1 MLVHPSETLK
11 LSASVVT
18 VGAFDGV
25 HRGHQALIRRVL
37 DRAES
42 LEVPSVVYTFDPPP
56 RAYFR
61 GVPVLTSLPEKLRR
75 LETLGLDHAVVAT
88 FDAAWVSRS
97 VEGFLEELSALNPE
111 EVWVGPDFRF
121 GRGRAGDVCTLKEL
135 FTTRVFE
142 PVKCREGEIIS
153 SSRVRALLSRG
164 AVVEARDLL
173 GWSVERRQCGTDGR
187 GSNRSPRVS

>member
-11 LSASVVT
+11 LPASVVA

-42 LEVPSVVYTFDPPP
+42 PDTPSVVYTFDPPP
-56 RAYFR
+56 RAYFH

-75 LETLGLDHAVVAT
+75 LEILGVDHVVVAS

-97 VEGFLEELSALNPE
+97 VEGFLEELSGLNPV

-121 GRGRAGDVCTLKEL
+121 GRDRAGDVCKLKEL
-135 FTTRVFE
+135 FTTRVLE
-142 PVKCREGEIIS
+142 SVKCREGKIIS
-153 SSRVRALLSRG
+153 SSRIRALMARG
-164 AVVEARDLL
+164 AAVEARDLL
-173 GWSVERRQCGTDGR
+173 GWSVSKEVMWNEQT
-187 GSNRSPRVS
+187 RSE

>member
-11 LSASVVT
+11 LPASVVA

-56 RAYFR
+56 RVFFH
-61 GVPVLTSLPEKLRR
+61 GVPVLTHLPEKLRR
-75 LETLGLDHAVVAT
+75 LETLGLDHVVVAN

-97 VEGFLEELSALNPE
+97 VEGFLEELGALNPE

-121 GRGRAGDVCTLKEL
+121 GRGRAGDVFTLKQF

-142 PVKCREGEIIS
+142 SVKCREGEIIS

-173 GWSVERRQCGTDGR
+173 GWGL
-187 GSNRSPRVS
+187 

>member
-1 MLVHPSETLK
+1 MLVHPSETLM
-11 LSASVVT
+11 LPASVVT

-37 DRAES
+37 DRAGS

-56 RAYFR
+56 RAYFH

-75 LETLGLDHAVVAT
+75 LETLGLDHVVVAD
-88 FDAAWVSRS
+88 FDAARVSRS
-97 VEGFLEELSALNPE
+97 VERFLEELSALNPE

-121 GRGRAGDVCTLKEL
+121 GRGRAGDVSTLKEF
-135 FTTRVFE
+135 FTTCVFE
-142 PVKCREGEIIS
+142 SVKCREGEVIS

-164 AVVEARDLL
+164 AVAEARDLL
-173 GWSVERRQCGTDGR
+173 G
-187 GSNRSPRVS
+187 